1 MYRWIH
7 GSIHRSDGCIDVYEL
22 TSHLVLF
29 CILQEREMRE
39 EKARNKNVKL
49 HRMSSKGGIKRTH
62 VYRKERARQAM
73 ERQMVKQT
81 QTMDSSLSLDTVD

>member
-1 MYRWIH
+1 
-7 GSIHRSDGCIDVYEL
+7 
-22 TSHLVLF
+22 
-29 CILQEREMRE
+29 MRE

-49 HRMSSKGGIKRTH
+49 HLMSSKGGIKRTH